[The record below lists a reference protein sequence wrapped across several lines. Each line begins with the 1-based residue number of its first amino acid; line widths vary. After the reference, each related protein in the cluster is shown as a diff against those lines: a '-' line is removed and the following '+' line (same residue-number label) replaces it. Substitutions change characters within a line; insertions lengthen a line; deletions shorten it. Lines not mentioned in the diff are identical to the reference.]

1 MDRKAVA
8 LHDERDYDY
17 VIVGAGTAGCVLAA
31 RLTEDPDLS
40 VCLIEAGPPDR
51 HAFIQVPALVGAA
64 IGTRSINWGFF
75 TEPQAALEGRRI
87 ALPRGKVVGGSGS
100 INGMAYF
107 RGQPQDYDD
116 WAAAGNAGWSWREV
130 LPYFLRSE
138 NNLDHR
144 GSPWHGQD
152 GPIHVTHIPH
162 PNPLNAAFL
171 DAFASIGGYPACAD
185 FTGPRPE
192 GYGLRQGTIHRG
204 RRDSSAAAFLRP
216 ALARPNLRLLTGA
229 LVTRI
234 LFDGLRATGVE
245 TLVDGQSLQ
254 IRAARET
261 VLCAGAFQSPQ
272 LLMLSGI
279 GDADALRPLGIALRH
294 HLPGVGR
301 DLHDHPAA
309 PILRETDN
317 TLSYGL
323 SWPTLPRAA
332 WNLAQYLFAR
342 SGPLASNVFESTAFI
357 RSSPAAD
364 RPDLQIVFQP
374 ARRNPNSFP
383 LPLGHGYAISA
394 VNLYPRS
401 RGRITLASRD
411 PRDPPR
417 IDLNLLGDATDLAPL
432 LAGLRLGRQLLDAPA
447 FARYAAV
454 ETAPGA
460 GVRSDAD
467 LTAYV
472 RRMAATVHHPVSSCR
487 MGHDATAVVDD
498 QLRVHG
504 VGGLRIADASV
515 FPSIIGGNTNAPVV
529 MVAEK
534 AADLLRGR
542 AAPAPATATATH
554 EPA

>member
-8 LHDERDYDY
+8 QHRARDPDY

-31 RLTEDPDLS
+31 RLSEDPDVT

-51 HAFIQVPALVGAA
+51 HPFIHVPALVGAA
-64 IGTRSINWGFF
+64 IGTKSINWGFL
-75 TEPQAALEGRRI
+75 TEPQAALDGRRVPV
-87 ALPRGKVVGGSGS
+87 PRGRVVGGSGS

-138 NNLDHR
+138 DNVDHR

-152 GPIHVTHIPH
+152 GPIHVTHIPR

-171 DAFASIGGYPACAD
+171 EAFAQVGGYPACDD
-185 FTGPRPE
+185 FTGARPE
-192 GYGLRQGTIHRG
+192 GYGLRQGTIHHG
-204 RRDSSAAAFLRP
+204 QRDSSAVAFLRP
-216 ALARPNLRLLTGA
+216 VLSRPNLRLVTDA
-229 LVTRI
+229 LVTRV
-234 LFDGLRATGVE
+234 LLDGARATGVE
-245 TLVDGQSLQ
+245 AILHGQPQQL
-254 IRAARET
+254 RAARET
-261 VLCAGAFQSPQ
+261 LLCAGAFQSPQ

-279 GDADALRPLGIALRH
+279 GDAQELRTHGIDLRH

-309 PILRETDN
+309 PILRETRN

-357 RSSPAAD
+357 RSHAAAD
-364 RPDLQIVFQP
+364 RPDVQIVFQP
-374 ARRNPNSFP
+374 ARRNPNGFP

-411 PRDPPR
+411 PRAPPR
-417 IDLNLLGDATDLAPL
+417 IDPNLLGDPQDFAPL
-432 LAGLRLGRQLLDAPA
+432 LAGLRLGHQLLDAPA
-447 FARYAAV
+447 FARFAAV
-454 ETAPGA
+454 EIAPGA
-460 GVRSDAD
+460 GINDDAA

-472 RRMAATVHHPVSSCR
+472 RRSAGTVHHPVSSCR
-487 MGHDATAVVDD
+487 MGRDDGAVVDD

-504 VGGLRIADASV
+504 IDALRVVDASV

-542 AAPAPATATATH
+542 AAPPPAVL
-554 EPA
+554 

>member
-1 MDRKAVA
+1 MDRKAA
-8 LHDERDYDY
+8 AFHSERDYDY

-31 RLTEDPDLS
+31 RLTEDADVS

-51 HAFIQVPALVGAA
+51 HPFIHVPALVGAA
-64 IGTRSINWGFF
+64 IGTRSINWGLL
-75 TEPQAALEGRRI
+75 TEPQAALDGRRVPV
-87 ALPRGKVVGGSGS
+87 PRGRVVGGSGS

-138 NNLDHR
+138 NNVDHR

-152 GPIHVTHIPH
+152 GPIHVTHVPK

-171 DAFASIGGYPACAD
+171 EAFASIGGYPACDD
-185 FTGPRPE
+185 FTGARPE
-192 GYGLRQGTIHRG
+192 GYGLRQGTIHGG
-204 RRDSSAAAFLRP
+204 RRESSATAFLRP
-216 ALARPNLRLLTGA
+216 ALARPNLRLVTGA

-234 LFDGLRATGVE
+234 LLEGARATGVE
-245 TLVDGQSLQ
+245 ALVGGQVRQ
-254 IRAARET
+254 IRAVRET
-261 VLCAGAFQSPQ
+261 LLCAGAFQSPQ
-272 LLMLSGI
+272 ILMLSGI
-279 GDADALRPLGIALRH
+279 GDADELRTLGIEPRH

-309 PILRETDN
+309 PILRETRN

-357 RSSPAAD
+357 RSVPGAD

-374 ARRNPNSFP
+374 ARRNPNGFP

-411 PRDPPR
+411 PRSPPR
-417 IDLNLLGDATDLAPL
+417 IDPNLLGDPADFTPL
-432 LAGLRLGRQLLDAPA
+432 LAGLKLGRQLLDSPA
-447 FARYAAV
+447 FAAYAAV
-454 ETAPGA
+454 EVAPGA
-460 GVRSDAD
+460 GVRDDAA

-472 RRMAATVHHPVSSCR
+472 RRTASTVHHPVSSCR
-487 MGHDATAVVDD
+487 MGRDDQAVVDD

-504 VGGLRIADASV
+504 IAALRIADASV

-542 AAPAPATATATH
+542 PAPP
-554 EPA
+554 PAAG